1 MGPTLTLGSHLAWL
15 ATRAG
20 RVAQG
25 VSFECRACNAKY
37 TLSKED
43 IFYNVKNNFG
53 KSTNGLPKVEAG
65 MSHTGCCSVQ

>member
-1 MGPTLTLGSHLAWL
+1 M
-15 ATRAG
+15 
-20 RVAQG
+20 
-25 VSFECRACNAKY
+25 SFECRACNAKY